1 MYDDDEADP
10 ETMPMIA
17 DGGRKEDRYTYSQT
31 AWATIV
37 NRETSRSEGEPALRA
52 CWGNPRARAGSEE
65 EKQEG
70 EEDGGGGKRSRTR
83 R

>member
-1 MYDDDEADP
+1 M
-10 ETMPMIA
+10 
-17 DGGRKEDRYTYSQT
+17 
-31 AWATIV
+31 
-37 NRETSRSEGEPALRA
+37 RA

-65 EKQEG
+65 EKQE

>member
-1 MYDDDEADP
+1 M
-10 ETMPMIA
+10 
-17 DGGRKEDRYTYSQT
+17 
-31 AWATIV
+31 V
-37 NRETSRSEGEPALRA
+37 NTETSRSEGGPALRA

-65 EKQEG
+65 EKQEEE